1 MYIGLIMPQLTTH
14 RYLAGYTWK
23 ELQYTAE
30 QALERVAMRHASM
43 KHQPIKELF
52 PHSIGHFLGLDVH
65 DAGDYSVAFQENM
78 VITIEPGLYSKKSG
92 MGVRIEDDIV
102 ITKTGA
108 KIIN

>member
-1 MYIGLIMPQLTTH
+1 
-14 RYLAGYTWK
+14 
-23 ELQYTAE
+23 
-30 QALERVAMRHASM
+30 
-43 KHQPIKELF
+43 
-52 PHSIGHFLGLDVH
+52 LGLDVH

-92 MGVRIEDDIV
+92 IGVRIEDDIV